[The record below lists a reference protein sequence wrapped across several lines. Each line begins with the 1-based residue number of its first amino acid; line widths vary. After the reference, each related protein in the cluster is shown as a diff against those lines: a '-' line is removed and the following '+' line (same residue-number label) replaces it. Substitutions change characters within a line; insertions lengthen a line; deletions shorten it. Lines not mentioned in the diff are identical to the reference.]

1 MWGLTDVNRT
11 TGLISLRRD
20 IDDLDVNVARYE
32 FMITATDSGDT
43 PLSGS
48 ARVVVRVLNCTEREF
63 FYSTPYFYF
72 EMRENGNQFTD
83 GRTGQVIAAS
93 FSPDMAEFYPMD
105 FPQNPF
111 SINLN
116 VKQSPIY
123 NQLVIQ
129 YSVLY
134 LLIPQLQLLS
144 LKSVSEL
151 QAIGLSTGLDR
162 ERRDL
167 YTVIVRAGR
176 QSQTAFTSVS
186 ISR

>member
-1 MWGLTDVNRT
+1 MQNEVWGLTDVNRT

-20 IDDLDVNVARYE
+20 INELDVSTARYE

-63 FYSTPYFYF
+63 FYSSPYFYF

-93 FSPDMAEFYPMD
+93 FSPDMAEFYPAD
-105 FPQNPF
+105 FPENPF

-116 VKQSPIY
+116 VKQSSFFNPLSFSFQVLHFPY
-123 NQLVIQ
+123 H
-129 YSVLY
+129 YSCCPSSLSANY
-134 LLIPQLQLLS
+134 KLLASLLDWTEKEGTCT
-144 LKSVSEL
+144 L
-151 QAIGLSTGLDR
+151 
-162 ERRDL
+162 
-167 YTVIVRAGR
+167 
-176 QSQTAFTSVS
+176 
-186 ISR
+186 

>member
-1 MWGLTDVNRT
+1 M
-11 TGLISLRRD
+11 RRD
-20 IDDLDVNVARYE
+20 IDNLDVSIARYE

-48 ARVVVRVLNCTEREF
+48 ARVVIRVLNCTEREF

-93 FSPDMAEFYPMD
+93 FSPDVAEFYPMD

-116 VKQSPIY
+116 VKQFSICTIK
-123 NQLVIQ
+123 LVIQ
-129 YSVLY
+129 CSVLHFSY
-134 LLIPQLQLLS
+134 HYSCCPSSLSVNCKLLASLLVWTEKEGTCIP
-144 LKSVSEL
+144 
-151 QAIGLSTGLDR
+151 
-162 ERRDL
+162 
-167 YTVIVRAGR
+167 
-176 QSQTAFTSVS
+176 
-186 ISR
+186 